1 MCWFK
6 NGSQWDY
13 NVNHMHLRCWQ
24 GFIANLLDLSIQSC
38 LITKS
43 HRMTQMGGLI
53 FLYKQFNPAIFFC
66 PNPRHETV
74 VILCYCWM
82 NYLPLL
88 FGLVPF
94 NSQTYLGIPVLS
106 CGMLDKLTL
115 SGFLNNVTLN
125 FALRSGSSKQGK
137 ARLASVGSNW
147 VVAK

>member
-1 MCWFK
+1 MCYFK

-13 NVNHMHLRCWQ
+13 NVNHMHLRGWQ
-24 GFIANLLDLSIQSC
+24 FIGFIHPIMFNNKRSQNDTKWEDWYSFINSSI
-38 LITKS
+38 LPFFLVP
-43 HRMTQMGGLI
+43 TQDM
-53 FLYKQFNPAIFFC
+53 K
-66 PNPRHETV
+66 V
-74 VILCYCWM
+74 VVLCYCWM

>member
-1 MCWFK
+1 
-6 NGSQWDY
+6 
-13 NVNHMHLRCWQ
+13 
-24 GFIANLLDLSIQSC
+24 
-38 LITKS
+38 
-43 HRMTQMGGLI
+43 
-53 FLYKQFNPAIFFC
+53 
-66 PNPRHETV
+66 
-74 VILCYCWM
+74 M

-137 ARLASVGSNW
+137 ARLASVGSN
-147 VVAK
+147 